1 VLLVSRDVV
10 LLKLCS
16 NDGGAGGSEVGLK
29 AFLKD
34 MW

>member
-10 LLKLCS
+10 PLKLCGD
-16 NDGGAGGSEVGLK
+16 DGGVGGSEVGLK